1 MKGVFL
7 NENSLF
13 IGLVSA
19 VHQAILYLSLVSARL
34 TGGLFISVI
43 TLSTQLTVQYHSL
56 FNNQRIITA

>member
-43 TLSTQLTVQYHSL
+43 TLSTQLTVRYHSL
-56 FNNQRIITA
+56 F